1 MLYLRPEMEGR
12 GRTVTE
18 LINKLLEAKNL
29 NAPVKYIDSDQ
40 RAVEVKNIY
49 VDKKGVVL
57 EGENI

>member
-1 MLYLRPEMEGR
+1 M
-12 GRTVTE
+12 TVTE

-40 RAVEVKNIY
+40 RTVEVKNIY
-49 VDKKGVVL
+49 IDKKGVVL